1 MKEIYKN
8 TSILLIFFLIFLFK
22 ESIYGLLIKINN
34 LDELDSRITEIKETY
49 YEKEYKNIMRS
60 LDLMSSQ
67 NFDYTYSKVLYRDI
81 YDYFNEFTILKGKEN
96 KIKNNSA
103 VVNEKGLIGVI
114 KKVDKNSSVVT
125 LITNKD
131 SQISIEVN
139 NSFGILKYENNNL
152 VIKSINNYEDIE
164 IGDKVMTSGIA
175 NLPKGINIGT
185 VSKVIN
191 NSLGI
196 EKTIVVI
203 PAVDFE
209 EINYVAII
217 EGMNIWFY
225 CYYYLIY

>member
-217 EGMNIWFY
+217 EGMNI
-225 CYYYLIY
+225 